1 MSIIRGP
8 IMTCKIIAEQISIL
22 FYIMHIA
29 EMPLRYSQKSR
40 MKIFCQNNQRLKT
53 ANFFAQKPPS

>member
-8 IMTCKIIAEQISIL
+8 IMTCKIKAEQISIL

-29 EMPLRYSQKSR
+29 EMHLRYSQKSR
-40 MKIFCQNNQRLKT
+40 MKIFCQNNQRLKA
-53 ANFFAQKPPS
+53 ANFFARKPPS